1 MKKIVI
7 ISAVWCHACLTMRKR
22 NKALKDKYSDWTWVD
37 YDLDLDDEL
46 VEPLKVGKL
55 IPVYIIYE
63 NDVEVKRITGEMS
76 LDALESEL
84 THV

>member
-1 MKKIVI
+1 MRKIVI
-7 ISAVWCHACLTMRKR
+7 VSAVWCHACLTMRKR
-22 NKALKDKYSDWTWVD
+22 NKALKDKYPQWTWID
-37 YDLDLDDEL
+37 LDLDLDDEQ

-63 NDVEVKRITGEMS
+63 NDVEVKRIAGEMS
-76 LDALESEL
+76 QDVLESEL

>member
-1 MKKIVI
+1 MRKIVI
-7 ISAVWCHACLTMRKR
+7 VSAVWCHACLTMRKR
-22 NKALKDKYSDWTWVD
+22 NKALKDKYPQWTWID
-37 YDLDLDDEL
+37 LDLDLDDEQ

-63 NDVEVKRITGEMS
+63 NDVEVKRIVGEMS
-76 LDALESEL
+76 QDVLESEL

>member
-46 VEPLKVGKL
+46 VEPLKVVKL

>member
-1 MKKIVI
+1 MRKVVIV
-7 ISAVWCHACLTMRKR
+7 SAVWCHACLTMRKR
-22 NKALKDKYSDWTWVD
+22 NKALKEKYPNWTWVD

-63 NDVEVKRITGEMS
+63 NDIEVKRIAGEMS
-76 LDALESEL
+76 QDALESEL
-84 THV
+84 IHV

>member
-22 NKALKDKYSDWTWVD
+22 NKALKDKYPEWTWVE

-55 IPVYIIYE
+55 IPLYIIFE
-63 NDVEVKRITGEMS
+63 NELEVKRISGEMS
-76 LDALESEL
+76 LDVLESEL

>member
-63 NDVEVKRITGEMS
+63 NNIEVKRIAGEMS

-84 THV
+84 NHV

>member
-22 NKALKDKYSDWTWVD
+22 NKALKEKYPEWTWVD
-37 YDLDLDDEL
+37 FDLDLDDEL

-63 NDVEVKRITGEMS
+63 NDTEVKRIAGEMS

>member
-22 NKALKDKYSDWTWVD
+22 NKVLKDKYPEWTWVE

-55 IPVYIIYE
+55 IPLYIIFE
-63 NDVEVKRITGEMS
+63 NELEVKRISGEMS
-76 LDALESEL
+76 LDVLESEL

>member
-22 NKALKDKYSDWTWVD
+22 HKTLKEKYPEWTWVD
-37 YDLDLDDEL
+37 FDLDLDDEL

-63 NDVEVKRITGEMS
+63 NDLEVKRIAGEMS

>member
-1 MKKIVI
+1 MRKVVI

-22 NKALKDKYSDWTWVD
+22 NKALKEKYTDWTWID

-63 NDVEVKRITGEMS
+63 NDIEVKRIAGEMS
-76 LDALESEL
+76 QDALESEL
-84 THV
+84 NHV

>member
-7 ISAVWCHACLTMRKR
+7 VSAVWCHACLTMRKR
-22 NKALKDKYSDWTWVD
+22 NKALKDKYPDWQWVD
-37 YDLDLDDEL
+37 LDLDLDDEL

-63 NDVEVKRITGEMS
+63 NDQEVKRIAGEMS
-76 LDALESEL
+76 QDALESEL
-84 THV
+84 LHV

>member
-1 MKKIVI
+1 MRKVVI

-22 NKALKDKYSDWTWVD
+22 NKALKEKYPDWTWVD

-63 NDVEVKRITGEMS
+63 NDIEVKRIAGEMS
-76 LDALESEL
+76 QDALESEL
-84 THV
+84 NHV

>member
-1 MKKIVI
+1 MRKVVIV
-7 ISAVWCHACLTMRKR
+7 SAVWCHACLTMRKR
-22 NKALKDKYSDWTWVD
+22 NKALKEKYPNWTWID

-63 NDVEVKRITGEMS
+63 NDIEVKRIAGEMS
-76 LDALESEL
+76 QDALESEL
-84 THV
+84 IHV